1 MAVPKP
7 RDRRNSQSDTKAKR
21 IASRHNEEIDTEDEL
36 DDTTDAEEN
45 DEQEASDENER
56 DESSDDRPGRK
67 EARYRKQ
74 RNEYRKRLRQAE
86 EELASLK
93 NGGGD
98 TKRSD
103 TAMEL
108 AFVKAAAAEGVTDV
122 EAAWKLCDRGLL
134 SWEDGDDDDEPHLV
148 GIEDALEKVLDR
160 YPYVARPE
168 GVAADRSRS
177 TQAVGQDGRV
187 QPPHAT
193 TSGRPTNKKK
203 QGPQTIDRAYLER
216 KYPVLRR
223 HGNHR
228 PPLG

>member
-1 MAVPKP
+1 MG
-7 RDRRNSQSDTKAKR
+7 KAQR
-21 IASRHNEEIDTEDEL
+21 IASRHNEDIEEVNENGASSEPPGGRQEQQAEETDSSEDE
-36 DDTTDAEEN
+36 
-45 DEQEASDENER
+45 DEQDE
-56 DESSDDRPGRK
+56 RPGRREEK
-67 EARYRKQ
+67 YRKQ
-74 RNEYRKRLRQAE
+74 RNEYRKRLRKAE
-86 EELASLK
+86 EELESLK
-93 NGGGD
+93 SSGRQPAN
-98 TKRSD
+98 TD

>member
-1 MAVPKP
+1 MG
-7 RDRRNSQSDTKAKR
+7 KAQR
-21 IASRHNEEIDTEDEL
+21 IASRHNEDIEEVNEDDNDATDDATEG
-36 DDTTDAEEN
+36 
-45 DEQEASDENER
+45 EQEEASSEGASEQ
-56 DESSDDRPGRK
+56 DESADERPGRK

-74 RNEYRKRLRQAE
+74 RNEYRKRLRQVE
-86 EELASLK
+86 EELESLK
-93 NGGGD
+93 NTGRRAPANG
-98 TKRSD
+98 D

-122 EAAWKLCDRGLL
+122 EAAWKLCDRKLL
-134 SWEDGDDDDEPHLV
+134 SWEDGDDDEPQLV

-187 QPPHAT
+187 QPPRAT
-193 TSGRPTNKKK
+193 ASGRPTNKKK
-203 QGPQTIDRAYLER
+203 QGPQTIDRAYLEK

-223 HGNHR
+223 HGSHR

>member
-1 MAVPKP
+1 MGKV
-7 RDRRNSQSDTKAKR
+7 QR
-21 IASRHNEEIDTEDEL
+21 IASRHNEDVEEVSEDV
-36 DDTTDAEEN
+36 DDETDDATD
-45 DEQEASDENER
+45 DEQEASEDEKEQ
-56 DESSDDRPGRK
+56 DERPGRK

-74 RNEYRKRLRQAE
+74 RNEYRKRLRQVE
-86 EELASLK
+86 EELESLK
-93 NGGGD
+93 NGGRQPA
-98 TKRSD
+98 KSD

-134 SWEDGDDDDEPHLV
+134 SWEDGEDDDEPHLV

-203 QGPQTIDRAYLER
+203 QGPQTIDRAYLEN

-223 HGNHR
+223 HGSHR

>member
-1 MAVPKP
+1 MG
-7 RDRRNSQSDTKAKR
+7 KAQR
-21 IASRHNEEIDTEDEL
+21 IASRHNEEVEEVNEHDEAGATDEEETDASEDES
-36 DDTTDAEEN
+36 DQDGSA
-45 DEQEASDENER
+45 DEKDE
-56 DESSDDRPGRK
+56 RPGRREEK
-67 EARYRKQ
+67 YRKQ

-86 EELASLK
+86 TELESLK
-93 NGGGD
+93 NGGQQPG
-98 TKRSD
+98 KSD

-134 SWEDGDDDDEPHLV
+134 SWEDGDDGEEPHLV

-168 GVAADRSRS
+168 GVVADRSRS

-187 QPPHAT
+187 QPPRAT

-203 QGPQTIDRAYLER
+203 QGAQTIDRAYLEN

-223 HGNHR
+223 HGSHR